1 MIKLYGMTLSAHTRK
16 VQSALIELG
25 LPYEMITVDLTKGE
39 QHKPEYL
46 ALNPGNKTP
55 TLVDGDTVVIE
66 SNAILLYLAETYGK
80 VKLIA
85 ESGKDRW
92 QTVQWLVWTASEGHG
107 PLSRP
112 WYVKVLF
119 PMMGQPLDEAGLA
132 KSHEDARVPLKVMDS
147 VLAGQPYFGGSN
159 FSVADIALAE
169 SVHLSQWGG
178 LDTSSFP
185 NVTRWFH
192 DVTSRDAYKQSRF
205 QHSAS

>member
-16 VQSALIELG
+16 VQSALHELG
-25 LPYEMITVDLTKGE
+25 LPYELITIDLTKGE
-39 QHKPEYL
+39 QHKPEYV

-55 TLVDGDTVVIE
+55 TLVDGELVVIE

-80 VKLIA
+80 GKLIA
-85 ESGKDRW
+85 ESGKDHW

-112 WYVKVLF
+112 WYVKILF
-119 PMMGQPLDEAGLA
+119 PLMGQPLDEAALA
-132 KSHEDARVPLKVMDS
+132 KSHEDAQTPLRIMDRVLS
-147 VLAGQPYFGGSN
+147 GQAYFGGSQ

-178 LDTSSFP
+178 LDTSAYA
-185 NVTRWFH
+185 NVTRWFG
-192 DVTSRDAYKQSRF
+192 DVTSREGYKQTRF
-205 QHSAS
+205 RHSAS